1 MSRVEEG
8 RRLEPLE
15 EVILEVDA
23 EKVGAAHCNN
33 AAVPRWTIV
42 FFWTIVAAELPAY
55 STVPGVC
62 QHVFCVADTFRIMT
76 CVG

>member
-42 FFWTIVAAELPAY
+42 FF
-55 STVPGVC
+55 
-62 QHVFCVADTFRIMT
+62 
-76 CVG
+76 

>member
-42 FFWTIVAAELPAY
+42 FFLTIVAAELPAY
-55 STVPGVC
+55 ATVPGVC
-62 QHVFCVADTFRIMT
+62 KHVFCVADTFPIMT